1 MAHFSTVEEGAAPA
15 EIPRRHGKNMQTPR
29 TKAPGRVYL
38 FRDLCLRDFERDN
51 PAKSFT
57 PSSLSHECL
66 QSRRKRKA
74 RRVIALVLTQAAS
87 SFPSC
92 LLNQS
97 LSHLSSF
104 NCSELFALWFVAFTR
119 CSLTFSAWHSLNNLF
134 FSPPVLCCHPTLLTS
149 LSAPSHHLVFRL
161 LTASTVQRHN

>member
-1 MAHFSTVEEGAAPA
+1 MNAEFRPGQVASLSRGCIETPLTSIAHFCTVEEGAAPA

-57 PSSLSHECL
+57 PSSLSHECV
-66 QSRRKRKA
+66 QSRRKRTA

-97 LSHLSSF
+97 LSHLGSF
-104 NCSELFALWFVAFTR
+104 NCSELFAL
-119 CSLTFSAWHSLNNLF
+119 
-134 FSPPVLCCHPTLLTS
+134 
-149 LSAPSHHLVFRL
+149 
-161 LTASTVQRHN
+161 